1 MEIIFATHNAH
12 KVGEIQSL
20 CPENIQLKSLKE
32 IDFNK
37 EVPETSDTIA
47 GNSFQKAE
55 YIFKQFGKAV
65 FSEDTGLEVAAL
77 NNLPGVRTAR
87 FAGEHATAEDNIQ
100 KLLLELNGKSN
111 RNAQFVTVI
120 TFIDE
125 AEETHQFKGV
135 CQGEIL
141 MAKTGNDGFGYD
153 PIFKPLGS
161 ELSFAEMPLSD
172 KNIFSHRA
180 KAFKLF
186 VEFLNRK

>member
-1 MEIIFATHNAH
+1 MEVT
-12 KVGEIQSL
+12 
-20 CPENIQLKSLKE
+20 
-32 IDFNK
+32 
-37 EVPETSDTIA
+37 
-47 GNSFQKAE
+47 
-55 YIFKQFGKAV
+55 
-65 FSEDTGLEVAAL
+65 AL

-87 FAGEHATAEDNIQ
+87 FAGEDATAEDNIQ
-100 KLLLELNGKSN
+100 KLLLELEGKSN

-125 AEETHQFKGV
+125 AKETHQFKGV

-161 ELSFAEMPLSD
+161 ELSFAEMSLSD